1 MLPIRESGAF
11 VKEHDDLEVA
21 FTHSYFHLS
30 LMVILMVFSRVL
42 NRPSLLWYTVRFWKR
57 GLKSD
62 CVFRQ
67 AGCAKGTGTWKM
79 IMHDA

>member
-1 MLPIRESGAF
+1 MLPIRGSGAF
-11 VKEHDDLEVA
+11 VNEHDDLEVA
-21 FTHSYFHLS
+21 FTHSYFHLRV
-30 LMVILMVFSRVL
+30 MVILMVRS
-42 NRPSLLWYTVRFWKR
+42 WKR